1 MAASSSMPESVCE
14 ELEFSSESN
23 HILLMAL
30 MEETQD
36 EHDQYY
42 AADRLMS
49 MIQSLEAE
57 LSSSSSSYDPYQSF
71 DMEVGQVDD
80 QDCSTSSSSSS
91 FSADW
96 DDMEV
101 VSASSS
107 FDEEMM
113 MNAWNLCDGG
123 GDDSTADYHDS
134 SEFHYGVLL
143 ENYLPQEATDVV
155 F

>member
-23 HILLMAL
+23 HILLKAL
-30 MEETQD
+30 MEETQE

-57 LSSSSSSYDPYQSF
+57 LSYSSSSYDPCQSC

-80 QDCSTSSSSSS
+80 QDCSTSSSLS

-96 DDMEV
+96 DYMEI

-113 MNAWNLCDGG
+113 MNAWSLCDAG

-134 SEFHYGVLL
+134 SEFYYGVLL
-143 ENYLPQEATDVV
+143 ENYLPQEATGVV